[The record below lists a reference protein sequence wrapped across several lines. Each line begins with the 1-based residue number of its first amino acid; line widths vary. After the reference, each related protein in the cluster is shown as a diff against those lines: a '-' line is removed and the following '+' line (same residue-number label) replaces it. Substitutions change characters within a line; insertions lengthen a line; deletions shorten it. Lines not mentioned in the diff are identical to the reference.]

1 VVADLSLGPGI
12 ARLDPSGED
21 PRVIVRNSR
30 KRQTLNSMANPT
42 AKNESAGTRYALVT
56 PVRDEEKYIG
66 AMIESMLKQSVLPK
80 RWIIVDDGSTDKT
93 PEIVDSFA
101 RENSFLELIRLPA
114 REHRAP
120 GGESAITH
128 ALNLVNLSEY
138 DFLARFDADLTF
150 EPDYI
155 ARILGEFEADPTLGI
170 AGGGLYIEK
179 NGGMELEKVPP
190 YHVRGALKMYRR
202 ECYEQ
207 IGGITTRI
215 GWDTIDEVYAWAK
228 GWKTGSFFSC
238 RVIHRRPTGEGIRAS
253 RIYWQ
258 RGKAEYYT
266 WSDPI
271 FVLGKSVKLA
281 LELRSITKAVCY
293 VGGFVSCYSAREP
306 RLQDP
311 IFTKTRRTQQM
322 RRMSSMVGGGRQ
334 PEVNV

>member
-1 VVADLSLGPGI
+1 MERNFRETRLSIP
-12 ARLDPSGED
+12 
-21 PRVIVRNSR
+21 
-30 KRQTLNSMANPT
+30 MANST
-42 AKNESAGTRYALVT
+42 AKRKSAGTRYALVT
-56 PVRDEEKYIG
+56 PVRDEGKYIG

-80 RWIIVDDGSTDKT
+80 KWIIVDDGSTDKT
-93 PEIVDSFA
+93 SEIVDSYA
-101 RENSFLELIRLPA
+101 QGNSFLELVRLPA

-128 ALNLVNLSEY
+128 AWNLVNLPEY
-138 DFLARFDADLTF
+138 DFVARFDADLAF

-155 ARILGEFEADPTLGI
+155 ARILEEFRADPALGI

-179 NGGMELEKVPP
+179 NDGLELEKVPE

-202 ECYEQ
+202 ECFEQ

-215 GWDTIDEVYAWAK
+215 GWDTIDEVYAWAH
-228 GWKTGSFFSC
+228 GWKTRSFFSY

-271 FVLGKSVKLA
+271 FVLGKSVKIA
-281 LELRSITKAVCY
+281 FEHFSILKAACF
-293 VGGFVSCYSAREP
+293 VGGFLSCYSVRED

-311 IFTKTRRTQQM
+311 VFAKTRRAQQM
-322 RRMSSMVGGGRQ
+322 RRMSSMVGRDRQ
-334 PEVNV
+334 PNGNA